1 MSEDPSPD
9 CGQGLSNRRESAVP
23 LEPFRFLHAANL
35 YLDHQLRGVGL
46 VPDHLRDP
54 LERATLLAWERIV
67 DAAITRQV
75 DFVLLAGNSFDAAD
89 HSLTGQVAL
98 VQGLEDLA
106 EHNIPVFIVPGIADP
121 DVAWRLGMSLPDNVT
136 RFGGELSEPVSLS
149 RDGRTFCTIHHV
161 MANTRDLN
169 ATDGNGL
176 EELAVFAPQFAPDEC
191 GPFDIALLESVTN
204 DAAVAPELQDSENH
218 SPTTG
223 RNSSI
228 PSSRPAFD
236 SELVNKCP
244 IEYWALGDGV
254 HRQSWR
260 VGRGLAHTPGSTQGQ
275 SSTATGSLGC
285 TLVEVESDGRVRET
299 FIPTARVRWE
309 NVTVAVHPQSTRD
322 FVMQQLRNGL
332 DAIPRNSQDE
342 LWLVTWSITGSGRC
356 YDDLQDLNCAQQL
369 WSDALHSTG
378 GSSPQFHLRR
388 IQYTNPVP
396 DQLGMDYLSEE
407 FARQLAN
414 WPATINL
421 ADQVVAASS
430 LAGTTWA
437 DRIKPALADVNPQ
450 AAIQEAHRLGWAWLK
465 NGI

>member
-1 MSEDPSPD
+1 M
-9 CGQGLSNRRESAVP
+9 P

-35 YLDHQLRGVGL
+35 FLDHQLHGVGP

-98 VQGLEDLA
+98 VEGLESLD
-106 EHNIPVFIVPGIADP
+106 EHNIPVFIVPGSADP
-121 DVAWRLGMSLPDNVT
+121 DMAWRLGMSLPENVT

-149 RDGRTFCTIHHV
+149 RDGRPFVTIHHV

-176 EELAVFAPQFAPDEC
+176 DELAVFAPHFDPDEC
-191 GPFDIALLESVTN
+191 GPFDIALLESVTS
-204 DAAVAPELQDSENH
+204 DAAIAPELQDHETPS
-218 SPTTG
+218 SADWRSG
-223 RNSSI
+223 SI
-228 PSSRPAFD
+228 PFVKPALD
-236 SELVNKCP
+236 PEVVQKCP
-244 IEYWALGDGV
+244 IEYWALGDNT

-260 VGRGLAHTPGSTQGQ
+260 VGRGLAHTPGGTQGI
-275 SSTATGSLGC
+275 SPTDTGLLGC
-285 TLVEVESDGRVRET
+285 TLVEVESDGRVRES

-309 NVTVAVHPQSTRD
+309 NVTVSVPPQTTRE

-332 DAIPRNSQDE
+332 DAIPRTTQEE
-342 LWLVTWSITGSGRC
+342 LWLVTWNITGSGRF
-356 YDDLQDLNCAQQL
+356 YDDLQDLDCAHRL
-369 WSDALHSTG
+369 WTDALQSLA
-378 GSSPQFHLRR
+378 GSSPQFHLRK
-388 IQYTNPVP
+388 IQYTNPVA
-396 DQLGMDYLSEE
+396 DQPGTNFLAEE
-407 FARQLAN
+407 FSRQLAS
-414 WPATINL
+414 WPATPHLAEQLIAASQL
-421 ADQVVAASS
+421 ADTA
-430 LAGTTWA
+430 WA
-437 DRIKPALADVNPQ
+437 NRLKPALAEVNPQ